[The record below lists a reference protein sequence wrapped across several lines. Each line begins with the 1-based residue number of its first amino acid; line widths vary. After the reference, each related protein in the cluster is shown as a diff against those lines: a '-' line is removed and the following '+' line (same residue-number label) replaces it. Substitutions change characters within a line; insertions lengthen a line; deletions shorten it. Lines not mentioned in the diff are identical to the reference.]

1 MSSFTSS
8 TSAVIMLVTVWTL
21 ILINMLYCF
30 FRLLT
35 SKKQLGS
42 AEEQE

>member
-8 TSAVIMLVTVWTL
+8 TSAVFMLVTVWTL
-21 ILINMLYCF
+21 ILVNMLYCF

-42 AEEQE
+42 ADDHE